1 MAAATVLPLA
11 LSISFAPESSTISMT
26 LFNQP
31 EESKPALPL
40 EFKYRYDPSTPYAP
54 IHEVIDDRNDRV
66 KQHYWDLWNLNDE
79 KTKGFQQL
87 KVSDEFEG
95 ELVQINADDIEAF
108 CRVVGIEGESYKKT
122 YKAGMQVP
130 LDFAIKLSW
139 KAIMKPIFPSEVD
152 GDLLK
157 LVHLSNGFRVLPGAP
172 SLKVGDVISTSSRID
187 SITNSDTGKTVSVRG
202 TVYLVSAADA
212 KGKDAAG
219 ADRIPVIEVS
229 SSFFYRGKF
238 NDFAQTFSRI
248 EHPTFAVPV
257 KTPEALAILQS
268 KEWFQWDDDS
278 KPPQVG
284 ITLQFKLE
292 SNYVWADK
300 TSYATATVTGG
311 AYVVTPELKIAVK
324 VATIDYSSE
333 GEGVLKGDSVLEY
346 LKRHG
351 TALDQPIMLENGGYS
366 LTTAGQCV
374 FTTPAS
380 NLDYSLTSG
389 DTNPIHTNPY
399 FASLASLPGTIT
411 HGMHTSARTRKYVEQ
426 VVADNVG
433 ARVRKYDVG
442 FTAMCLPSRKMEVR
456 LKHVGMTTGGDRLI
470 KVETVDLEGG
480 NVVLSGTAEVAQ
492 APTAY
497 VFTGQGSQEPGMGM
511 ELYNSSPVA
520 RAVWDEADRHLG
532 EVYGFSILEIV
543 RTNPKE
549 KTVHFGGLKG
559 QATRQKYMDMTYT
572 TTDTDGNVK
581 TLPLFGDIDL
591 RTSRYTFSSPTGL
604 LYATQFAQIA
614 LVVTEKAAFEDMR
627 AKGLVQHDC
636 AFAGH
641 SLGEYSAL
649 ASIADILPIS
659 ALVDVVFYRG
669 ITMQR
674 AVERDSLNRS
684 SYGMVAVNPSRIGKS
699 FGDAALR
706 EVVDTIARRGNILIE
721 VVNYNVEGQQY
732 VVAGHLVA
740 LQSLTNVL
748 NFLKIQKI
756 DLVKLTETMSIEQ
769 VKEHLCD
776 IVDECV
782 EKARDLQT
790 KTGFITLERGFAT
803 IPLPGIDVPFH
814 SRYLWAGVM
823 PFRTYLSKK
832 VNPAHFNA
840 DLLVGRYIPNLTAVP
855 YEVSKEYA
863 ERIHTQTSS
872 PRLNK
877 ILKAWDE
884 EKWGAPENRNKLGYA
899 ILIELLS
906 YQFASPVRWIETQDI
921 LFKEFKFERLVE
933 LGPSPTLTGMANRTQ
948 KLKYDAH
955 DSALGI
961 KRVIYCIAKN
971 QKEIYYLH
979 DDVAGGEEAP
989 APAAAA
995 PAAAAPR
1002 AAPVAAAPPPP
1013 APVASA
1019 APAAAVADEPLKAVD
1034 TLRLIIAQKLK
1045 KPVAEVPL
1053 NKTIKDLVGG
1063 KSTLQNEILG
1073 DLQGEFSSAPEK
1085 GEEMPLAELGAA
1097 LQQGYSGKLGKYTTG
1112 LVSRMI
1118 GAKMPGGFGLSAVQ
1132 GHLSKSYGLG
1142 AGRIDGVLLFA
1153 TTQEPAKRL
1162 GNEGEAKGWVDQAA
1176 QGYASFAG
1184 ISLSSGGGAAAAP
1197 AMSFAMP
1204 AGGGGGGAP
1213 AAVPDEPLKAVDT
1226 LRAIIAQ
1233 KLKKQIPDV
1242 PLNKSIKDLV
1252 GGKSTLQ
1259 NEILGDLQ
1267 GEFASAPEKGEEMP
1281 LSDLGAA
1288 LNQGYPGTLG
1298 KYTTGLVSR
1307 MVGAKMPGGFGLAAV
1322 KAHLSKAHGLGPGRT
1337 DGALLVALTK
1347 EPEKRLGS
1355 EADAKAWLDGVAQAY
1370 ASQAGVT
1377 LGAAGGGGGG
1387 AMVGGGG
1394 FMMNPEELDKMQAK
1408 QDTFVAQQVE
1418 VFLRYLGKD
1427 SREGHRLA
1435 DLQKAEVA
1443 ALQDKLDAI
1452 SREHGEAYVQ
1462 GIQPVFNPLKARHFN
1477 SSWNW
1482 VRQDALTM
1490 WMDIIFGRLTTVD
1503 RDITA
1508 RCLVIMNRADPA
1520 LIDYMQYTIDNC
1532 PVERGEKYVL
1542 AKQFGQTLLDN
1553 CREMIGQAPLYKDV
1567 TFPTAPKTSITAK
1580 GDIVV
1585 EEVNRE
1591 GVSRLEK
1598 YVAEMAAGSKVT
1610 VQSVNLDKV
1619 QEQVEKLYKLVKSQP
1634 QISKQHMTSIKS
1646 LYAEVVRGLGKD
1658 AAAPPPV
1665 HKIGGRTR
1673 RPSSQFLRPA
1683 AVPDATFLPEDKI
1696 PLLHLKRKIG
1706 HEWQY
1711 SSKLTSLYLDILK
1724 EIATSGVTFEHKNA
1738 LMTGVGKGSIG
1749 IEIVKGLLAGGA
1761 RVVITTSRYSRSTV
1775 EYYQAIY
1782 QECGSKG
1789 SSLTVV
1795 PFNQGSKQDV
1805 EALVDY
1811 IYSKDKGLGMD
1822 LDYILPFAALPE
1834 NGREIDGID
1843 DRSELAHRI
1852 MLTNLLRLLGAVK
1865 SKKAAL
1871 ALTTRPTEVV
1881 LPLSPNHG
1889 LFGNDGLYSES
1900 KISLETLFNRW
1911 SSESWGEYLCIA
1923 GAVIGWT
1930 RGTGLMNA
1938 TNSVAEGIEAQGCRT
1953 FSAKEMAFNILGL
1966 MHPLVFDVAQ
1976 IEPVWADLN
1985 GGMDRLPDLASLT
1998 TNIRT
2003 QLNQTAAT
2011 RRAIAKDNSIDY
2023 KVAHGPAAEQ
2033 IHQQI
2038 TVAPRANFSLPFPE
2052 LKPVDAASEL
2062 AKLRGLID
2070 LEKVVVMTGY
2080 AEVGPFGSSRTRW
2093 EMEANGTFSIQGTLE
2108 LAYVMGL
2115 IKHFD
2120 GRLKSGQL
2128 YVGWV
2133 DAKTDEP
2140 LDDKDVKAAYEKHI
2154 LAHTGIRLIEPEL
2167 FGGYDPKRKG
2177 FTQEIEI
2184 QHDLE
2189 AIEASEEDAARFKRE
2204 HGEMVDVY
2212 TDDGKSFVK
2221 FKKGAKLHIPKAVV
2235 FDRVVAGQIPTGWS
2249 HKAFGIPDD
2258 IASQVDRTS
2267 LWALV
2272 SVSEALVMAGITDPY
2287 ELYKYVHPSEVGSS
2301 LGSGMGGIT
2310 SISKMFRDRREEKD
2324 VQKDILQETF
2334 INTVA
2339 GWVNLLLLSSSGP
2352 IKIPVGACATA
2363 LQSVE
2368 IACDTILSG
2377 KAKIMISGGYDD
2389 FSEEGSY
2396 EFANM
2401 KATSNS
2407 ETEFAAGREP
2417 NEMSRPTTSTRAGFM
2432 ESMGCGAQVLMS
2444 AKTAIEM
2451 GATIYGIVAYTA
2463 TATDKAGRSIPAP
2476 GRGVMGTAREV
2487 PSKYPS
2493 PILDV
2498 TYRRRQLEFRRRQI
2512 SQWLE
2517 NEAELL
2523 KMEVESR
2530 GAGAELPQDF
2540 VAERFAAIEREAKR
2554 QEQEALNTYGML
2566 AGSDPSI
2573 APLRRALAVWGLT
2586 IDDVG
2591 VASFHGTSTVA
2602 NDKNESN
2609 AYNEQF
2615 KHLGRAKGNAVP
2627 VIAQKW
2633 LTGHPKGGAA
2643 AWMLNGIAQCIL
2655 SGLVPGNRNADN
2667 VGEELRAFEYL
2678 LYPSKSIQTDG
2689 IKAGLLTSFG
2699 FGQVGG
2705 QALIIHPSYLI
2716 GALEPEQFQ
2725 SYKDKND
2732 VRRKASYRRFN
2743 DFMSIGKLVI
2753 IKDGAPFSA
2762 EQENS
2767 TLLNPLVRA
2776 VEDGKGSFT
2785 MPKKFPSALPAPK
2798 ASNAEVAHKLIT
2810 AATDAVHGVG
2820 TDVELISAL
2829 PMTDSFLER
2838 NFTEGELAY
2847 CRAAADPR
2855 ASFAARWSSKE
2866 AVFKSLKT
2874 ESKGAGASL
2883 RDVEVVSTPTGPQIE
2898 LHGEAKAVADK
2909 AGIKSFEL
2917 SMSHSDDTAV
2927 AVVIAKRA

>member
-1 MAAATVLPLA
+1 MAAAPELPLV
-11 LSISFAPESSTISMT
+11 LSISFARESSTISMT

-31 EESKPALPL
+31 EETKPALPL
-40 EFKYRYDPSTPYAP
+40 ELKFKYDPSTPYAP
-54 IHEVIDDRNDRV
+54 IHEIVEDRNQRI
-66 KQHYWDLWNLNDE
+66 KQHYWDLWQLDSGKSQNLE
-79 KTKGFQQL
+79 QL
-87 KVSDEFEG
+87 NIADEFEG
-95 ELVQINADDIEAF
+95 ELVTISEEEIEAF
-108 CRVVGIEGESYKKT
+108 CRVVGNESAAYKKN
-122 YKAGMQVP
+122 YKAGMEVP
-130 LDFAIKLSW
+130 MDFAIKLGW
-139 KAIMKPIFPSEVD
+139 KAIMKPIFPNSID

-172 SLKVGDVISTSSRID
+172 ALKPGDVVTSTSRIE
-187 SITNSDTGKTVSVRG
+187 SVSNSDTGKTVAVRG
-202 TVYLVSAADA
+202 TVYLVSSAAD
-212 KGKDAAG
+212 KGKEAATE
-219 ADRIPVIEVS
+219 RVPVLEVT

-238 NDFAQTFSRI
+238 TDYAQTFSRSAA
-248 EHPTFAVPV
+248 PTYSVPI
-257 KTPEALAILQS
+257 KTPEALAVLQS
-268 KEWFQWDDDS
+268 KEWFQWDDDA
-278 KPPQVG
+278 KPLSVG
-284 ITLQFKLE
+284 TTLQFKVE
-292 SNYVWADK
+292 SNTVYADK
-300 TSYATATVTGG
+300 SSFASVEVSGG
-311 AYVVTPELKIAVK
+311 AYVITPELKLAVK
-324 VATIDYSSE
+324 VATIEYTSE
-333 GEGVLKGDSVLEY
+333 GEGVTKGDPVIEY

-351 TALDQPIMLENGGYS
+351 TALEQPVLFEGGGYS
-366 LTTAGQCV
+366 LTKAGQCT

-411 HGMHTSARTRKYVEQ
+411 HGMHSSARTRKYVEQ

-433 ARVRKYDVG
+433 ARVRKYEVG

-456 LKHVGMTTGGDRLI
+456 LKHAGMTTSGDRLI
-470 KVETVDLEGG
+470 KIETVDVEAG

-497 VFTGQGSQEPGMGM
+497 VFTGQGSQEKGMGM
-511 ELYNSSPVA
+511 ELYESSPVA

-572 TTDTDGNVK
+572 TTDQDGNVK

-604 LYATQFAQIA
+604 LFATQFAQIA

-627 AKGLVQHDC
+627 AKGLVQLNC
-636 AFAGH
+636 VFAGH

-674 AVERDSLNRS
+674 AVERDHLNRS
-684 SYGMVAVNPSRIGKS
+684 SYGMVAVNPSRIGKT

-706 EVVDTIARRGNILIE
+706 EVVETIARRGNILIE

-756 DLVKLTETMSIEQ
+756 DLAKLTETMSIEQ
-769 VKEHLCD
+769 VKEHLCE

-782 EKARDLQT
+782 QKARELQE

-840 DLLVGRYIPNLTAVP
+840 DLLVGRYIPNLTAVH
-855 YEVSKEYA
+855 YEVTKEYA

-872 PRLNK
+872 PRLEK

-884 EKWGAPENRNKLGYA
+884 ENWGAAENRNKLGYA
-899 ILIELLS
+899 ILIELLA

-921 LFKEFKFERLVE
+921 LFKDFKFERLIE
-933 LGPSPTLTGMANRTQ
+933 LGPSPTLTGMATRTQ
-948 KLKYDAH
+948 KLKYDGH
-955 DSALGI
+955 DSSLGI
-961 KRVIYCIAKN
+961 KRSIYCIAKH
-971 QKEIYYLH
+971 QKEIYYQL
-979 DDVAGGEEAP
+979 DDVSGGEEAP

-995 PAAAAPR
+995 PAAPAPKAAP
-1002 AAPVAAAPPPP
+1002 APVAAAPPPP
-1013 APVASA
+1013 PPSA
-1019 APAAAVADEPLKAVD
+1019 GPAAAVADEPLKAVD
-1034 TLRLIIAQKLK
+1034 TLRIIIAQKLK

-1053 NKTIKDLVGG
+1053 TKTIKDLVGG

-1073 DLQGEFSSAPEK
+1073 DLQGEFASAPEK

-1132 GHLSKSYGLG
+1132 GHLGKTYGLG

-1153 TTQEPAKRL
+1153 LIQEPAKRL
-1162 GNEGEAKGWVDQAA
+1162 GNEAEAKGWVDSVA

-1184 ISLSSGGGAAAAP
+1184 ISLSAAGGGAPAAP
-1197 AMSFAMP
+1197 AMSFAAP
-1204 AGGGGGGAP
+1204 AAGGGGAP
-1213 AAVPDEPLKAVDT
+1213 AAVADEPLKATDT

-1233 KLKKQIPDV
+1233 KLKKQISDV
-1242 PLNKSIKDLV
+1242 PLGKSIKDLV

-1267 GEFASAPEKGEEMP
+1267 GEFSSAPEKGEELP
-1281 LSDLGAA
+1281 LSELGAA
-1288 LNQGYPGTLG
+1288 LNQGYSGSLG
-1298 KYTTGLVSR
+1298 KYTSGLVAR
-1307 MVGAKMPGGFGLAAV
+1307 MIGAKMPGGFGLSAV
-1322 KAHLSKAHGLGPGRT
+1322 KGHLASAHGLGPGRT
-1337 DGALLVALTK
+1337 DGVLLVALTK

-1355 EADAKAWLDGVAQAY
+1355 EAEAKSWLDGVASSY
-1370 ASQAGVT
+1370 ASQAGIS
-1377 LGAAGGGGGG
+1377 LGGGGGSGGGG
-1387 AMVGGGG
+1387 AVGGG
-1394 FMMNPEELDKMQAK
+1394 FVMNTEELDKMQAK
-1408 QDTFVAQQVE
+1408 QNDFVAQQVE

-1427 SREGHRLA
+1427 SRAGHQLA
-1435 DLQKAEVA
+1435 DMQKAEVA
-1443 ALQDKLDAI
+1443 ALQEKLDNI
-1452 SREHGEAYVQ
+1452 SKEHGDAYVQ
-1462 GIQPVFNPLKARHFN
+1462 GIQPVFTPLKARHFN

-1490 WMDIIFGRLTTVD
+1490 WMDILFGRLTTVD

-1520 LIDYMQYTIDNC
+1520 LLDYMQYTIDNT
-1532 PVERGEKYVL
+1532 PTEKGEKYAL

-1553 CREMIGQAPLYKDV
+1553 CREMVGQPPLYKDV
-1567 TFPTAPKTSITAK
+1567 TFPTAPKTTVTAK

-1619 QEQVEKLYKLVKSQP
+1619 QDQVEKLYKLVKSQP
-1634 QISKQHMTSIKS
+1634 QISKTHMQSIKS

-1658 AAAPPPV
+1658 VAVAPPK
-1665 HKIGGRTR
+1665 HKTAGRAR

-1683 AVPDATFLPEDKI
+1683 AVPDATFLPEDKV

-1706 HEWQY
+1706 NEWQY

-1724 EIATSGVTFEHKNA
+1724 EIATAGVTFEHKNA

-1805 EALVDY
+1805 DALVDY

-1834 NGREIDGID
+1834 NGREIDGLD

-1852 MLTNLLRLLGAVK
+1852 MLTNVLRLLGSVK
-1865 SKKAAL
+1865 AKKAAL
-1871 ALTTRPTEVV
+1871 KLTTRPTEVV

-1985 GGMDRLPDLASLT
+1985 GGMDKLPDLANLT
-1998 TNIRT
+1998 TDIRT
-2003 QLNQTAAT
+2003 KLNLTAST
-2011 RRAIAKDNSIDY
+2011 RRAIAKDNSADF
-2023 KVAHGPAAEQ
+2023 KATHGPGAEQ
-2033 IHQQI
+2033 IHHQVK
-2038 TVAPRANFSLPFPE
+2038 VAPRANFSLPFPE
-2052 LKPVDAASEL
+2052 LKPIDAKSEIS
-2062 AKLRGLID
+2062 KLRGLID
-2070 LEKVVVMTGY
+2070 LEKVVVVTGY

-2093 EMEANGTFSIQGTLE
+2093 EIEANGTFSIQGTLE
-2108 LAYVMGL
+2108 LAYIMGL
-2115 IKHFD
+2115 IKHFE
-2120 GRLKSGQL
+2120 GRLKDGSL

-2133 DAKTDEP
+2133 DAKTNEP

-2154 LAHTGIRLIEPEL
+2154 LAHTGIRMIEPEL
-2167 FGGYDPKRKG
+2167 FNGYDPKKKG
-2177 FTQEIEI
+2177 FVQEIEI

-2189 AIEASEEDAARFKRE
+2189 AIEASEEDAERFKRE
-2204 HGEMVDVY
+2204 HGDKVDVY
-2212 TDDGKSFVK
+2212 SEDSKFFVK
-2221 FKKGAKLHIPKAVV
+2221 FKKGAKIQVPKAIV

-2258 IASQVDRTS
+2258 IAAQVDRTS

-2272 SVSEALVMAGITDPY
+2272 SVAEALMMAGITDPY
-2287 ELYKYVHPSEVGSS
+2287 ELYKHVHPSEVGSS
-2301 LGSGMGGIT
+2301 LGSGMGGIV

-2377 KAKIMISGGYDD
+2377 KAKVMIAGGYDD
-2389 FSEEGSY
+2389 FSEEGSF

-2432 ESMGCGAQVLMS
+2432 ESQGCGAQVLMS
-2444 AKTAIEM
+2444 AKAAIEM

-2487 PSKYPS
+2487 ASKFPSA
-2493 PILDV
+2493 ILNV
-2498 TYRRRQLEFRRRQI
+2498 GYRRRQLEFRRKQI
-2512 SQWLE
+2512 SDWLE
-2517 NEAELL
+2517 NETEIL
-2523 KMEVESR
+2523 KNEVESR
-2530 GAGAELPQDF
+2530 GEADSSEY
-2540 VAERFAAIEREAKR
+2540 VAERLAAIESEAKR
-2554 QEQEALNTYGML
+2554 QESEALATYGML
-2566 AGSDPSI
+2566 VGSDANIS
-2573 APLRRALAVWGLT
+2573 PLRRALAVWGLT

-2615 KHLGRAKGNAVP
+2615 RHLGRAKGNACP

-2643 AWMLNGIAQCIL
+2643 AWMLNGMAQTIL
-2655 SGLVPGNRNADN
+2655 SGLIPGNRNADN
-2667 VGEELRAFEYL
+2667 ISQELRAFEYL
-2678 LYPSKSIQTDG
+2678 VYPSKSIQTDG

-2705 QALIIHPSYLI
+2705 QALIVHPSYLI
-2716 GALEPEQFQ
+2716 GSLEPAQFE
-2725 SYKDKND
+2725 SYKKLNAE
-2732 VRRKASYRRFN
+2732 RKKLSYRKFN
-2743 DFMSIGKLVI
+2743 DFFTNGKLVV
-2753 IKDGAPFSA
+2753 IKEGAQYEP
-2762 EQENS
+2762 ENEIPV
-2767 TLLNPLVRA
+2767 LLNPLART
-2776 VEDGKGSFT
+2776 ESDGKGSFA
-2785 MPKKFPSALPAPK
+2785 MPKKLQQ
-2798 ASNAEVAHKLIT
+2798 IT
-2810 AATDAVHGVG
+2810 ANKTLTEAAANLAKQAASASSGTRGVG
-2820 TDVELISAL
+2820 TDIELISAI
-2829 PMTDSFLER
+2829 PIDNENFLER
-2838 NFTEGELAY
+2838 NFTAEEQKY
-2847 CRAAADPR
+2847 CFSAPNPQ
-2855 ASFAARWSSKE
+2855 ASFAGKWVGKE
-2866 AVFKSLKT
+2866 GTFKAMGVKSR
-2874 ESKGAGASL
+2874 GAGASL
-2883 RDVEVVSTPTGPQIE
+2883 KDIEIVSTETGPTVV
-2898 LHGEAKAVADK
+2898 LHGDAKK
-2909 AGIKSFEL
+2909 AAEEKGITTFHL
-2917 SMSHSDDTAV
+2917 SISHTDDTAMAFV
-2927 AVVIAKRA
+2927 TAA

>member
-1 MAAATVLPLA
+1 MVAAPELPLA

-31 EESKPALPL
+31 EASKPALPL
-40 EFKYRYDPSTPYAP
+40 EFKYKYDPSTPYAP
-54 IHEVIDDRNDRV
+54 IQEIVEDRNQRI
-66 KQHYWDLWNLNDE
+66 KQHYWDLWQLDASS
-79 KTKGFQQL
+79 TQGLSQL
-87 KVSDEFEG
+87 KISDEFEG
-95 ELVQINADDIEAF
+95 EEVTISEDEIEAF
-108 CRVVGIEGESYKKT
+108 CRVVGHEGEAYKKSYKT
-122 YKAGMQVP
+122 GMQFP
-130 LDFAIKLSW
+130 MDFAIKLGW
-139 KAIMKPIFPSEVD
+139 KSIMKPIFPNSID

-172 SLKVGDVISTSSRID
+172 VLQPGDTVTSTSRIE
-187 SITNSDTGKTVSVRG
+187 SVTNSDTGKTVSVKG
-202 TVYLVSAADA
+202 TVFLLSSSA
-212 KGKDAAG
+212 KGKEATSE
-219 ADRIPVIEVS
+219 RIPVLEVS

-238 NDFAQTFSRI
+238 TDYAQTFSRVDS
-248 EHPTFAVPV
+248 PTYSVDI
-257 KTPEALAILQS
+257 KSPEALAVLQS
-268 KEWFQWDDDS
+268 KEWFQWDDESRPLTVGTDLRFKIDS
-278 KPPQVG
+278 
-284 ITLQFKLE
+284 
-292 SNYVWADK
+292 SYVYADK
-300 TSYATATVTGG
+300 SSYSSVKVSG
-311 AYVVTPELKIAVK
+311 AAYIITPEQKLSVK
-324 VATIDYSSE
+324 VATIEYTSE
-333 GEGVLKGDSVLEY
+333 GEGVTKGDPVLEY

-351 TALDQPIMLENGGYS
+351 TALEQPVMLEGGGYT
-366 LTTAGQCV
+366 LTKEGQCT
-374 FTTPAS
+374 FWTPAS

-411 HGMHTSARTRKYVEQ
+411 HGMHSSARTRKFVEQ
-426 VVADNVG
+426 IVADNVG

-442 FTAMCLPSRKMEVR
+442 FTAMCLPNKKMEVK
-456 LKHVGMTTGGDRLI
+456 LKHIGMTTGGDRLI
-470 KVETVDLEGG
+470 KIDTVDLESGA
-480 NVVLSGTAEVAQ
+480 VVLSGTAEVSQ

-511 ELYNSSPVA
+511 ELYNNSPVA
-520 RAVWDEADRHLG
+520 RAVWDTADAHLG

-559 QATRQKYMDMTYT
+559 QATRQKYMEMTYT
-572 TTDTDGNVK
+572 TTDKDGNVK

-627 AKGLVQHDC
+627 SKGLVQPSC

-674 AVERDSLNRS
+674 AVERDSQNRS

-706 EVVDTIARRGNILIE
+706 EVVETIARRGNILIE

-732 VVAGHLVA
+732 VVAGHLVG

-748 NFLKIQKI
+748 NFLKVQKI
-756 DLVKLTETMSIEQ
+756 DLAKLTETMSIEQ
-769 VKEHLCD
+769 VKEHLCE

-782 EKARDLQT
+782 QKAKDLQE

-832 VNPAHFNA
+832 VNLSHFNA

-855 YEVSKEYA
+855 YAVTKEYA

-872 PRLNK
+872 PRLEK
-877 ILKAWDE
+877 ILKSWDE
-884 EKWGAPENRNKLGYA
+884 ENWGAYENRNKLGYA

-906 YQFASPVRWIETQDI
+906 YQFASPVRWIETQDV
-921 LFKEFKFERLVE
+921 LFKEFKFERLIE
-933 LGPSPTLTGMANRTQ
+933 LGPSPTLTGMATRTQ
-948 KLKYDAH
+948 KLKYDSH
-955 DSALGI
+955 DGALGI
-961 KRVIYCIAKN
+961 KRSIYCIAK
-971 QKEIYYLH
+971 QLKEIYYQL
-979 DDVAGGEEAP
+979 DDESGGDAS
-989 APAAAA
+989 AAAA
-995 PAAAAPR
+995 PAAAAAPTPAPR
-1002 AAPVAAAPPPP
+1002 AAPAPVAAAPPPP
-1013 APVASA
+1013 AAAGPAASVADEPLKAVDTLRIIIAQKLKKPVSEVPLTKTIKELVGGKSTLQNEILGDLQGEFASAPEKGEEMPLAELGAALQAGYSGKLGKYTTGLVSRMIGSKMPGGFGLSAVQAHLAKSFGLGPGRIDGVLLFALTQEPAKRLGNEGEAKAWLDSTAQAYASNAGVALGSGGAAAAAPQMSFA
-1019 APAAAVADEPLKAVD
+1019 APAAGGGGAPAAVADEPLKAVD
-1034 TLRLIIAQKLK
+1034 TLRAIIAQKLK
-1045 KPVAEVPL
+1045 KQIPDVPL
-1053 NKTIKDLVGG
+1053 TKSIKDLVGG

-1085 GEEMPLAELGAA
+1085 GEELPLAELGAA
-1097 LQQGYSGKLGKYTTG
+1097 LQSGYSGTLGKYTSG
-1112 LVSRMI
+1112 LVARMM
-1118 GAKMPGGFGLSAVQ
+1118 GAKMPGGFGLS
-1132 GHLSKSYGLG
+1132 G
-1142 AGRIDGVLLFA
+1142 A
-1153 TTQEPAKRL
+1153 
-1162 GNEGEAKGWVDQAA
+1162 
-1176 QGYASFAG
+1176 
-1184 ISLSSGGGAAAAP
+1184 
-1197 AMSFAMP
+1197 
-1204 AGGGGGGAP
+1204 
-1213 AAVPDEPLKAVDT
+1213 
-1226 LRAIIAQ
+1226 
-1233 KLKKQIPDV
+1233 
-1242 PLNKSIKDLV
+1242 
-1252 GGKSTLQ
+1252 
-1259 NEILGDLQ
+1259 
-1267 GEFASAPEKGEEMP
+1267 
-1281 LSDLGAA
+1281 
-1288 LNQGYPGTLG
+1288 
-1298 KYTTGLVSR
+1298 
-1307 MVGAKMPGGFGLAAV
+1307 
-1322 KAHLSKAHGLGPGRT
+1322 KAHLAKTHGLGPGRT
-1337 DGALLVALTK
+1337 DGVLLVALTK
-1347 EPEKRLGS
+1347 EPEKRLAS
-1355 EADAKAWLDGVAQAY
+1355 EGEAKAWIDGVASTY
-1370 ASQAGVT
+1370 ASQAGIS
-1377 LGAAGGGGGG
+1377 LGGGGGGGGG
-1387 AMVGGGG
+1387 AVGGAG
-1394 FMMNPEELDKMQAK
+1394 MMIDTEALDKMQGK
-1408 QDTFVAQQVE
+1408 QDDFVSQQVE
-1418 VFLRYLGKD
+1418 VFLRYLGRD
-1427 SREGHRLA
+1427 SRTGHRLA

-1443 ALQDKLDAI
+1443 SLQKRLDAI
-1452 SREHGEAYVQ
+1452 AREHGDDYIS
-1462 GIQPVFNPLKARHFN
+1462 GIQPVFTPLKARHFN

-1482 VRQDALTM
+1482 VRQDALMM
-1490 WMDIIFGRLTTVD
+1490 WMDILFGRLTTVD

-1520 LIDYMQYTIDNC
+1520 LIDYMQYTIDNT
-1532 PVERGEKYVL
+1532 PVHLGEKYVL

-1567 TFPTAPKTSITAK
+1567 TFPTAPKTTVTAK
-1580 GDIVV
+1580 GEIIS
-1585 EEVNRE
+1585 EEVQRP

-1598 YVAEMAAGSKVT
+1598 YVAEMAAGSKISVA
-1610 VQSVNLDKV
+1610 SVNLDKV
-1619 QEQVEKLYKLVKSQP
+1619 QDQIEKLYKLVKLQP
-1634 QISKQHMTSIKS
+1634 QISKTHMQSIKS

-1658 AAAPPPV
+1658 VAPKPQKTAA
-1665 HKIGGRTR
+1665 RTR
-1673 RPSSQFLRPA
+1673 RPSSQFLRPS
-1683 AVPDATFLPEDKI
+1683 AVPEPTSLAEDKI

-1706 HEWQY
+1706 NEWSY

-1834 NGREIDGID
+1834 NGREIDGLD

-1871 ALTTRPTEVV
+1871 QLTTRPTEVV

-1930 RGTGLMNA
+1930 RGTGLMSA

-1985 GGMDRLPDLASLT
+1985 GGMDKLPDLANLT
-1998 TNIRT
+1998 TDIRT
-2003 QLNQTAAT
+2003 KLNQTAAT
-2011 RRAIAKDNSIDY
+2011 RRAIAKDNAADY
-2023 KVAHGPAAEQ
+2023 KVAHGPTAEQ
-2033 IHQQI
+2033 IHTQVK
-2038 TVAPRANFSLPFPE
+2038 VAPRANFSLPFPE
-2052 LKPVDAASEL
+2052 LKPIDAKSEL
-2062 AKLRGLID
+2062 AQLRGLID

-2108 LAYVMGL
+2108 LAYITGL

-2120 GRLKSGQL
+2120 GRLKDGSL

-2133 DAKTDEP
+2133 DAKTNEP

-2154 LAHTGIRLIEPEL
+2154 LAHTGIRMIEPEL

-2177 FTQEIEI
+2177 FVQEIEL

-2189 AIEASEEDAARFKRE
+2189 PIEASEEDANRFKRE
-2204 HGEMVDVY
+2204 HEEKVDVY
-2212 TDDGKSFVK
+2212 SDDGSKYFVK
-2221 FKKGAKLHIPKAVV
+2221 FKKGAKIQVPKAVA
-2235 FDRVVAGQIPTGWS
+2235 FDRLVAGQIPTGWS

-2258 IASQVDRTS
+2258 IAAQVDRTS

-2272 SVSEALVMAGITDPY
+2272 SVAEALMMAGVTDPY

-2301 LGSGMGGIT
+2301 LGSGMGGIV

-2377 KAKIMISGGYDD
+2377 KAKVMIAGGYDD

-2432 ESMGCGAQVLMS
+2432 EAQGCGAQVLMS

-2487 PSKYPS
+2487 AAKYPS
-2493 PILDV
+2493 PILNV
-2498 TYRRRQLEFRRRQI
+2498 AYRRRQLEFRRRQI
-2512 SQWLE
+2512 SQWLS
-2517 NEAELL
+2517 NETELL
-2523 KMEVESR
+2523 KFEVESH
-2530 GAGAELPQDF
+2530 GHAEKLPSDF
-2540 VAERFAAIEREAKR
+2540 VSERLASIEREAKR
-2554 QEQEALNTYGML
+2554 QEAEALATYGML
-2566 AGSDPSI
+2566 SGSDPSI

-2615 KHLGRAKGNAVP
+2615 RHLGRAKGNACP

-2643 AWMLNGIAQCIL
+2643 AWMLNGIAQTIQ
-2655 SGLVPGNRNADN
+2655 SGLIPGNRNADN
-2667 VGEELRAFEYL
+2667 ISQELRAFEYL

-2705 QALIIHPSYLI
+2705 QALIIHPEYLL
-2716 GALEPEQFQ
+2716 GSLEPSTFE
-2725 SYKDKND
+2725 SYRELNA
-2732 VRRKASYRRFN
+2732 VRRKGAYRRFN
-2743 DFMSIGKLVI
+2743 DFFASGKLVV
-2753 IKDGAPFSA
+2753 IKEGAPFDP
-2762 EQENS
+2762 ELE
-2767 TLLNPLVRA
+2767 TPVLLNPLARTTDNA
-2776 VEDGKGSFT
+2776 KTGSFAFA
-2785 MPKKFPSALPAPK
+2785 KKLPTSAYPTDK
-2798 ASNAEVAHKLIT
+2798 ASNAAIASKLVA
-2810 AATDAVHGVG
+2810 AATAGVSSVG
-2820 TDVELISAL
+2820 TDVELISAI
-2829 PMTDSFLER
+2829 PADNETFLER
-2838 NFTEGELAY
+2838 NFTANELAY
-2847 CRAAADPR
+2847 CRSSPDFK
-2855 ASFAARWSSKE
+2855 ASLAARWAAKE
-2866 AVFKSLKT
+2866 ATFKSMKT
-2874 ESKGAGASL
+2874 TSKGAGASL
-2883 RDVEVVSTPTGPQIE
+2883 IDIEVVSTETGPTIAV
-2898 LHGEAKAVADK
+2898 HGAAKAAADA
-2909 AGIKSFEL
+2909 AGITSFEVSL
-2917 SMSHSDDTAV
+2917 SHSEDVAV
-2927 AVVIAKRA
+2927 AVVISKA

>member
-1 MAAATVLPLA
+1 MVAAPELPLA

-26 LFNQP
+26 LYNQP
-31 EESKPALPL
+31 EASKPAIPL
-40 EFKYRYDPSTPYAP
+40 ELKYKYDPSTPYAP
-54 IHEVIDDRNDRV
+54 IQEITEDRNQRI
-66 KQHYWDLWNLNDE
+66 KQHYWDLWQLDASA
-79 KTKGFQQL
+79 TQGMSQL
-87 KVSDEFEG
+87 KISDEFQG
-95 ELVQINADDIEAF
+95 EDVTISEDEIEAF
-108 CRVVGIEGESYKKT
+108 CRVVGNEGEAYKKG
-122 YKAGMQVP
+122 YKSGMQLP
-130 LDFAIKLSW
+130 MDFAIKLGW
-139 KAIMKPIFPSEVD
+139 KSIMKPIFPSTID

-172 SLKVGDVISTSSRID
+172 SLKPGDTVTSTSRIE
-187 SITNSDTGKTVSVRG
+187 SVTNSDTGKTVAVKG
-202 TVYLVSAADA
+202 TVFLLSSSE
-212 KGKDAAG
+212 KGKESTSE
-219 ADRIPVIEVS
+219 RIPVLEVS

-238 NDFAQTFSRI
+238 SDYAQTFSRV
-248 EHPTFAVPV
+248 ESPTYSIPL
-257 KTPEALAILQS
+257 KTPESLAVLQS

-278 KPPQVG
+278 KPLEVG
-284 ITLQFKLE
+284 TTLQFKIE
-292 SNYVWADK
+292 SSYVFADK
-300 TSYATATVTGG
+300 SSYSNVTVAG
-311 AYVVTPELKIAVK
+311 AAYIITPEQKLAVK
-324 VATIDYSSE
+324 VATVEYSSE
-333 GEGVLKGDSVLEY
+333 GEGVTKGDPVLEY

-351 TALDQPIMLENGGYS
+351 TALEQPIMFEGGGYG
-366 LTTAGQCV
+366 LTKESQCT
-374 FTTPAS
+374 FWTPAS

-411 HGMHTSARTRKYVEQ
+411 HGMHSSARTRKFVEQ
-426 VVADNVG
+426 VVADNIG

-442 FTAMCLPSRKMEVR
+442 FTAMCLPNKKMEVR

-470 KVETVDLEGG
+470 KVETVDVEAG
-480 NVVLSGTAEVAQ
+480 NVVLSGTAEVMQ

-511 ELYNSSPVA
+511 ELYNNSPIA
-520 RAVWDEADRHLG
+520 RAVWDQADAHLG

-559 QATRQKYMDMTYT
+559 QATRQKYMEMTYT
-572 TTDTDGNVK
+572 TTDKDGNVK

-627 AKGLVQHDC
+627 AKGLVQPSC

-674 AVERDSLNRS
+674 AVERDAQNRS
-684 SYGMVAVNPSRIGKS
+684 SYGMIAVNPSRIGKS

-748 NFLKIQKI
+748 NFLKVQKI
-756 DLVKLTETMSIEQ
+756 DLAKLTETMSIEQ
-769 VKEHLCD
+769 VKEHLCE

-782 EKARDLQT
+782 QKAQELQE

-832 VNPAHFNA
+832 VNLAHFNA

-855 YEVSKEYA
+855 YEVTKEYA

-872 PRLNK
+872 PRLDK
-877 ILKAWDE
+877 ILKNWE
-884 EKWGAPENRNKLGYA
+884 EEHWGAKENRNKLGYA
-899 ILIELLS
+899 ILIELLA

-921 LFKEFKFERLVE
+921 LFKDFKFERLIE
-933 LGPSPTLTGMANRTQ
+933 LGPSPTLTGMATRTQ
-948 KLKYDAH
+948 KLKYEGH
-955 DSALGI
+955 DGALGI
-961 KRVIYCIAKN
+961 KRSIYCIAKH
-971 QKEIYYLH
+971 QKEIYYQL
-979 DDVAGGEEAP
+979 DDESGGEAP
-989 APAAAA
+989 APAAGA
-995 PAAAAPR
+995 PAASAPR
-1002 AAPVAAAPPPP
+1002 AAPAPVAAALPPPP
-1013 APVASA
+1013 VSA
-1019 APAAAVADEPLKAVD
+1019 GPAAAVADEPLKAVD
-1034 TLRLIIAQKLK
+1034 TLRIIIAQKLK
-1045 KPVAEVPL
+1045 KPVSEIPL
-1053 NKTIKDLVGG
+1053 TKSIKDLVGG

-1073 DLQGEFSSAPEK
+1073 DLQGEFATAPEK

-1097 LQQGYSGKLGKYTTG
+1097 LSQGYSGKLGKYTTG
-1112 LVSRMI
+1112 LVSRMV
-1118 GAKMPGGFGLSAVQ
+1118 GSKMPGGFGLSAVQ
-1132 GHLSKSYGLG
+1132 GHLAKSFGLG
-1142 AGRIDGVLLFA
+1142 PGRVDGVLLFA
-1153 TTQEPAKRL
+1153 LTQEPAKRL
-1162 GNEGEAKGWVDQAA
+1162 GNEGEAKAWIDGVAA
-1176 QGYASFAG
+1176 AYASQAG
-1184 ISLSSGGGAAAAP
+1184 IALGSGGGAAAAP
-1197 AMSFAMP
+1197 AMAFAAP
-1204 AGGGGGGAP
+1204 GGGGGGGAP
-1213 AAVPDEPLKAVDT
+1213 ASVPDEPLKATDT

-1242 PLNKSIKDLV
+1242 PLTKSIKDLV

-1267 GEFASAPEKGEEMP
+1267 GEFASAPEKGEELP
-1281 LSDLGAA
+1281 LSELGAA

-1298 KYTTGLVSR
+1298 KYTSGLVAR
-1307 MVGAKMPGGFGLAAV
+1307 MMGSKMPGGFGLSAA
-1322 KAHLSKAHGLGPGRT
+1322 KAHLAKTHGLGPGRT
-1337 DGALLVALTK
+1337 DGVLLVALTK

-1355 EADAKAWLDGVAQAY
+1355 EAEAKAWIDSVASAY
-1370 ASQAGVT
+1370 ASQAGIS
-1377 LGAAGGGGGG
+1377 LGGGGGGGGG
-1387 AMVGGGG
+1387 AVGGMG
-1394 FMMNPEELDKMQAK
+1394 MMIDTEQLDKMQAK
-1408 QDTFVAQQVE
+1408 QDDFVSQQVE
-1418 VFLRYLGKD
+1418 VFLRYLGRD
-1427 SREGHRLA
+1427 SRTGHRLA
-1435 DLQKAEVA
+1435 DMQKAEVA
-1443 ALQDKLDAI
+1443 ALQEKLDAI
-1452 SREHGEAYVQ
+1452 AREHGDAYVQ

-1482 VRQDALTM
+1482 VRQDALVM
-1490 WMDIIFGRLTTVD
+1490 WMDILFGRLTAVD

-1520 LIDYMQYTIDNC
+1520 LLEYMQYTIDNA
-1532 PVERGEKYVL
+1532 PVEKGEKYVL

-1567 TFPTAPKTSITAK
+1567 TFPTAPKTTVTAK
-1580 GDIVV
+1580 GDIIT
-1585 EEVNRE
+1585 EEINRP

-1619 QEQVEKLYKLVKSQP
+1619 QDQVEKLYKLVKLQP
-1634 QISKQHMTSIKS
+1634 QISKTHMQSIKS

-1658 AAAPPPV
+1658 VAPKV
-1665 HKIGGRTR
+1665 HKTAGRTR
-1673 RPSSQFLRPA
+1673 RPSSQFLRPS
-1683 AVPDATFLPEDKI
+1683 AVPEATYLPEDKT

-1706 HEWQY
+1706 NEWQY

-1724 EIATSGVTFEHKNA
+1724 EIATAGVTFEHKNA

-1811 IYSKDKGLGMD
+1811 IYNKEKGLGMD

-1834 NGREIDGID
+1834 NGREIDGLD

-1871 ALTTRPTEVV
+1871 QLTTRPTEVV

-1930 RGTGLMNA
+1930 RGTGLMSA

-1985 GGMDRLPDLASLT
+1985 GGMDKLPDLANLT
-1998 TNIRT
+1998 TDIRT
-2003 QLNQTAAT
+2003 KLNLTAST
-2011 RRAIAKDNSIDY
+2011 RRAIAKDNSADY
-2023 KVAHGPAAEQ
+2023 KATHGPAAEQ
-2033 IHQQI
+2033 IHHQVK
-2038 TVAPRANFSLPFPE
+2038 VAPRANFSLPFPE
-2052 LKPVDAASEL
+2052 LKPIDANSEL
-2062 AKLRGLID
+2062 AQLRGLID

-2108 LAYVMGL
+2108 LAYITGL

-2120 GRLKSGQL
+2120 GRLKDGSL

-2133 DAKTDEP
+2133 DAKTNEP

-2167 FGGYDPKRKG
+2167 FGGYDPKKKG
-2177 FTQEIEI
+2177 FVQEIEL

-2189 AIEASEEDAARFKRE
+2189 PIEASQEDAERFKRE
-2204 HGEMVDVY
+2204 HGNMVDVY
-2212 TDDGKSFVK
+2212 SDDGSKYFVK
-2221 FKKGAKLHIPKAVV
+2221 FKKGAKIHVPKAVA
-2235 FDRVVAGQIPTGWS
+2235 FDRLVAGQIPTGWS

-2258 IASQVDRTS
+2258 IAAQVDRTS

-2272 SVSEALVMAGITDPY
+2272 SVAEALMMAGITDPY

-2301 LGSGMGGIT
+2301 LGSGMGGIV

-2377 KAKIMISGGYDD
+2377 KAKVMIAGGYDD

-2432 ESMGCGAQVLMS
+2432 ESQGCGAQVLMS

-2476 GRGVMGTAREV
+2476 GRGVMGTAREI

-2493 PILDV
+2493 PILGV
-2498 TYRRRQLEFRRRQI
+2498 AYRRRQLEFRRRQI
-2512 SQWLE
+2512 SQWLQ
-2517 NEAELL
+2517 NETELL

-2530 GAGAELPQDF
+2530 GQATKLPSDF
-2540 VAERFAAIEREAKR
+2540 VSERLAAIEREAKR
-2554 QEQEALNTYGML
+2554 QESEALATYGML

-2615 KHLGRAKGNAVP
+2615 RHLGRAKGNACP

-2643 AWMLNGIAQCIL
+2643 AWMLNGMAQAIL
-2655 SGLVPGNRNADN
+2655 SGLIPGNRNADN
-2667 VGEELRAFEYL
+2667 ISPELRNFEYL

-2689 IKAGLLTSFG
+2689 LKAGLLTSFG

-2705 QALIIHPSYLI
+2705 QALIVHPTYLL
-2716 GALEPEQFQ
+2716 GALEPSAFE
-2725 SYKDKND
+2725 SYKKLND
-2732 VRRKASYRRFN
+2732 VRKKWSYRRFN
-2743 DFMSIGKLVI
+2743 DFFASGKLVV
-2753 IKDGAPFSA
+2753 IKEGAPYTP
-2762 EQENS
+2762 ELEIPV
-2767 TLLNPLVRA
+2767 LLNPLART
-2776 VEDGKGSFT
+2776 EDDGKGSFA
-2785 MPKKFPSALPAPK
+2785 MPKKLTQTAFPADK
-2798 ASNAEVAHKLIT
+2798 ASNAAIASKLIA
-2810 AATDAVHGVG
+2810 AATAGTHGVG
-2820 TDVELISAL
+2820 TDVELISAVPSDNL
-2829 PMTDSFLER
+2829 TFVER
-2838 NFTEGELAY
+2838 NFTRAEQDY
-2847 CRAAADPR
+2847 CLSAPDPK
-2855 ASFAARWSSKE
+2855 ASFAARWAGKE
-2866 AVFKSLKT
+2866 SVFKSMKT
-2874 ESKGAGASL
+2874 TSKGAGASML
-2883 RDVEVVSTPTGPQIE
+2883 DIEIINNENGVPTVT
-2898 LHGEAKAVADK
+2898 LHGEAKKAADA
-2909 AGIKSFEL
+2909 AGIKGFEL
-2917 SMSHSDDTAV
+2917 SLSHSADTA
-2927 AVVIAKRA
+2927 IAIAYAKA

>member
-1 MAAATVLPLA
+1 MAADLPLA

-31 EESKPALPL
+31 EASKPALPL
-40 EFKYRYDPSTPYAP
+40 EFKYQYNPSTPYAP
-54 IHEVIDDRNDRV
+54 IHEVTDDRNARI
-66 KQHYWDLWNLNDE
+66 KQHYWDLWNLSDD
-79 KTKGFQQL
+79 KTQAFNQL
-87 KVSDEFEG
+87 KVSDSFEG
-95 ELVQINADDIEAF
+95 ELVEINADDIESF
-108 CRVVGIEGESYKKT
+108 CRVVGIDGEAYKQT
-122 YKAGMQVP
+122 YKAGMEVP

-139 KAIMKPIFPSEVD
+139 KSIMKPIFPSEVD

-172 SLKVGDVISTSSRID
+172 TLKVGDVVTTSSRID

-202 TVYLVSAADA
+202 TVYLCSTADA
-212 KGKDAAG
+212 KGKDNAT
-219 ADRIPVIEVS
+219 ADRVPIIEVS

-248 EHPTFAVPV
+248 EHPTYAVPL
-257 KTPEALAILQS
+257 KTPESIAVLIS

-278 KPPQVG
+278 KPPKAG
-284 ITLQFKLE
+284 TTLEFRVE

-300 TSYATATVTGG
+300 TSYATATCTGG
-311 AYVVTPELKIAVK
+311 AYIITPELKLAVK
-324 VATIDYSSE
+324 VATIDFSSE
-333 GEGVLKGDSVLEY
+333 GEGVIKGNPVLEY

-351 TALDQPIMLENGGYS
+351 TPLEQPIMLENGGYS
-366 LTTAGQCV
+366 LTAPGQCV

-411 HGMHTSARTRKYVEQ
+411 HGMHSSARTRKYVEQ

-433 ARVRKYDVG
+433 ARVRKYEVG

-456 LKHVGMTTGGDRLI
+456 LKHIGMTTGGERLI
-470 KVETVDLEGG
+470 KVETVDVEAG

-756 DLVKLTETMSIEQ
+756 DLVKLTETMSLEQ

-782 EKARDLQT
+782 EKARELQA

-863 ERIHTQTSS
+863 ERIHAQTSS

-884 EKWGAPENRNKLGYA
+884 ESWGAPENRNKLGYA

-933 LGPSPTLTGMANRTQ
+933 LGPSPTLTGMATRTQ

-955 DSALGI
+955 DSALGV

-979 DDVAGGEEAP
+979 DDVAGGDDAP

-995 PAAAAPR
+995 PAAPAPR

-1013 APVASA
+1013 APVAA
-1019 APAAAVADEPLKAVD
+1019 AAGPAASVADEPLKAAVD
-1034 TLRLIIAQKLK
+1034 TLRAIIAQKLK
-1045 KPVAEVPL
+1045 KQIPDVPL
-1053 NKTIKDLVGG
+1053 GKSIKDLVGG

-1085 GEEMPLAELGAA
+1085 GEEL
-1097 LQQGYSGKLGKYTTG
+1097 
-1112 LVSRMI
+1112 
-1118 GAKMPGGFGLSAVQ
+1118 
-1132 GHLSKSYGLG
+1132 
-1142 AGRIDGVLLFA
+1142 
-1153 TTQEPAKRL
+1153 
-1162 GNEGEAKGWVDQAA
+1162 
-1176 QGYASFAG
+1176 
-1184 ISLSSGGGAAAAP
+1184 
-1197 AMSFAMP
+1197 
-1204 AGGGGGGAP
+1204 
-1213 AAVPDEPLKAVDT
+1213 
-1226 LRAIIAQ
+1226 
-1233 KLKKQIPDV
+1233 
-1242 PLNKSIKDLV
+1242 
-1252 GGKSTLQ
+1252 
-1259 NEILGDLQ
+1259 
-1267 GEFASAPEKGEEMP
+1267 P
-1281 LSDLGAA
+1281 LSELGAA

-1322 KAHLSKAHGLGPGRT
+1322 KGHLNKAHGLGPGRT

-1355 EADAKAWLDGVAQAY
+1355 EAEAKTWLDGVAAAY
-1370 ASQAGVT
+1370 ASQAGVS

-1387 AMVGGGG
+1387 GGMMGGMMVDT
-1394 FMMNPEELDKMQAK
+1394 EALDKLQAK
-1408 QDTFVAQQVE
+1408 QDTFVEQQVE

-1427 SREGHRLA
+1427 SRDGHRLA

-1443 ALQDKLDAI
+1443 ALQSQLDAI

-1462 GIQPVFNPLKARHFN
+1462 GIQPVFTPLKARHFN

-1490 WMDIIFGRLTTVD
+1490 WMDILFGRLTTVD

-1532 PVERGEKYVL
+1532 PTERGEKYVL

-1567 TFPTAPKTSITAK
+1567 TFPTAPKTSISAK
-1580 GDIVV
+1580 GDIIV

-1658 AAAPPPV
+1658 APPPSA

-1683 AVPDATFLPEDKI
+1683 AVPDATFLPEDKL

-1805 EALVDY
+1805 EALIDY

-1871 ALTTRPTEVV
+1871 KLTTRPTEVV

-1985 GGMDRLPDLASLT
+1985 GGMDRLPDLANLT
-1998 TNIRT
+1998 TDIRT
-2003 QLNQTAAT
+2003 KLNLTAST
-2011 RRAIAKDNSIDY
+2011 RRAIAKDNAIDY
-2023 KVAHGPAAEQ
+2023 KVQHGPQAEQ

-2052 LKPVDAASEL
+2052 LKPVDASSEL

-2070 LEKVVVMTGY
+2070 LDKVVVMTGY

-2120 GRLKSGQL
+2120 GRLKSGAL

-2133 DAKTDEP
+2133 DAKTNEP

-2167 FGGYDPKRKG
+2167 FGGYDPKKKG

-2204 HGEMVDVY
+2204 HGAMVDVY
-2212 TDDGKSFVK
+2212 EDEGKSFVK

-2258 IASQVDRTS
+2258 IASQVDRTA

-2377 KAKIMISGGYDD
+2377 KAKIMIAGGYDD

-2444 AKTAIEM
+2444 AQTAISM

-2487 PSKYPS
+2487 KSKYPS

-2498 TYRRRQLEFRRRQI
+2498 TYRRRQLEFRRHQI
-2512 SQWLE
+2512 SQWFE
-2517 NEAELL
+2517 NETQLL
-2523 KMEVESR
+2523 KMEVDSR
-2530 GAGAELPQDF
+2530 AGEELPKDF
-2540 VAERFAAIEREAKR
+2540 VGERFAAIEREAKR
-2554 QEQEALNTYGML
+2554 QESEALNTYGML

-2573 APLRRALAVWGLT
+2573 APMRRALAVWGLT

-2716 GALEPEQFQ
+2716 GSLEPEQFAA
-2725 SYKDKND
+2725 YKDKND

-2743 DFMSIGKLVI
+2743 DFMSIGKLVV
-2753 IKDGAPFSA
+2753 IKDGSPFSA
-2762 EQENS
+2762 EQENP

-2785 MPKKFPSALPAPK
+2785 MPKVFPTALAAAK
-2798 ASNAEVAHKLIT
+2798 STNADIAHKLIT
-2810 AATDAVHGVG
+2810 TATDAVHGVG

-2829 PMTDSFLER
+2829 PMSESFISR
-2838 NFTEGELAY
+2838 NFTEGEIAY
-2847 CRAAADPR
+2847 CQAAADPR

-2874 ESKGAGASL
+2874 QSKGAGASL
-2883 RDVEVVSTPTGPQIE
+2883 KDVEVVSTPTGPQVE
-2898 LHGEAKAVADK
+2898 LHGEVKAIADK

-2927 AVVIAKRA
+2927 AVVIARS

>member
-1 MAAATVLPLA
+1 MAAPELPLA

-26 LFNQP
+26 LYNQP
-31 EESKPALPL
+31 DETKPAIPL
-40 EFKYRYDPSTPYAP
+40 ELKYRYQPDTPYAP
-54 IHEVIDDRNDRV
+54 IHEIVEDRNQRV
-66 KQHYWDLWNLNDE
+66 KEHYWNLWGLDAGKQANLS
-79 KTKGFQQL
+79 QL
-87 KVSDEFEG
+87 KIQDEFEG
-95 ELVQINADDIEAF
+95 ELVTISEEEIEAF
-108 CRVVGIEGESYKKT
+108 CRVVGNEGAAYKKNF
-122 YKAGMQVP
+122 KGGMQVP
-130 LDFAIKLSW
+130 MDFAIKLGW
-139 KAIMKPIFPSEVD
+139 KAIMKPIFPETID

-172 SLKVGDVISTSSRID
+172 ALQPGDVVTSSSRIE
-187 SITNSDTGKTVSVRG
+187 SVSNSDTGKTVAVRG
-202 TVYLVSAADA
+202 TVYLVSSAAD
-212 KGKDAAG
+212 KGKDVATE
-219 ADRIPVIEVS
+219 RIPVLEVT

-238 NDFAQTFSRI
+238 TDYAQTFSRSTA
-248 EHPTFAVPV
+248 PTYSVPL
-257 KTPEALAILQS
+257 KTPESLAVLQS

-278 KPPQVG
+278 KPLTAG
-284 ITLQFKLE
+284 TTLQFKVE
-292 SNYVWADK
+292 SSYVYADK
-300 TSYATATVTGG
+300 SSYSSVTVSGG
-311 AYVVTPELKIAVK
+311 AYVITPEAKIAIK

-333 GEGVLKGDSVLEY
+333 GEGVTKGDPVIEY

-351 TALDQPIMLENGGYS
+351 TALEQPVMFEGGGYS
-366 LTTAGQCV
+366 LTKAGQCA

-411 HGMHTSARTRKYVEQ
+411 HGMHSSARTRKFVEQ
-426 VVADNVG
+426 VVADNIG
-433 ARVRKYDVG
+433 ARVRKYEVG

-456 LKHVGMTTGGDRLI
+456 LKHVGQTMGGDRLI
-470 KVETVDLEGG
+470 KVETVDVEAG

-497 VFTGQGSQEPGMGM
+497 VFTGQGSQEKGMGM
-511 ELYNSSPVA
+511 ALYESSPVA

-543 RTNPKE
+543 RTNPLE

-559 QATRQKYMDMTYT
+559 QATRQKYLDMTYT
-572 TTDTDGNVK
+572 TTDADGNVK

-591 RTSRYTFSSPTGL
+591 RTSRYTFSSPNGL
-604 LYATQFAQIA
+604 LFATQFAQIA

-627 AKGLVQHDC
+627 AKGLVQSDC
-636 AFAGH
+636 VFAGH

-649 ASIADILPIS
+649 AAIADVLPIS

-674 AVERDSLNRS
+674 AVERDELNRS
-684 SYGMVAVNPSRIGKS
+684 SYGMVAVNPSRIGAS

-706 EVVDTIARRGNILIE
+706 EVVDTISRRGNILIE

-756 DLVKLTETMSIEQ
+756 DLAKLTEQMSIEQ
-769 VKEHLCD
+769 VKEHLCE

-782 EKARDLQT
+782 QKARDLQA

-840 DLLVGRYIPNLTAVP
+840 DLLVGRYIPNLTAVH

-872 PRLNK
+872 PRLDK

-884 EKWGAPENRNKLGYA
+884 ENWGAAENRNKLGYA
-899 ILIELLS
+899 ILIELLA

-921 LFKEFKFERLVE
+921 LFKDFKFERLIE
-933 LGPSPTLTGMANRTQ
+933 LGPSPTLAGMATRTQ
-948 KLKYDAH
+948 KLKYEGH

-961 KRVIYCIAKN
+961 KRSIYCIAKH
-971 QKEIYYLH
+971 QKEIYYEL
-979 DDVAGGEEAP
+979 DDVAGEEAP
-989 APAAAA
+989 APAPAA
-995 PAAAAPR
+995 PAAPAPKAA
-1002 AAPVAAAPPPP
+1002 P
-1013 APVASA
+1013 APVAVAAPAPVAA

-1053 NKTIKDLVGG
+1053 TKTIKDLVGG

-1073 DLQGEFSSAPEK
+1073 DLQGEFASAPEK

-1132 GHLSKSYGLG
+1132 GHLGKSFGLG

-1162 GNEGEAKGWVDQAA
+1162 GNEGEAKAWLDGVA

-1184 ISLSSGGGAAAAP
+1184 ISLASGGGAAAAAP
-1197 AMSFAMP
+1197 AMSFAAP
-1204 AGGGGGGAP
+1204 AASGGGAP
-1213 AAVPDEPLKAVDT
+1213 AAVADEPLKATDT

-1267 GEFASAPEKGEEMP
+1267 GEFSSAPEKGEEMP
-1281 LSDLGAA
+1281 LSELGAA
-1288 LNQGYPGTLG
+1288 LNQGYSGSLG
-1298 KYTTGLVSR
+1298 KYTSGLVAR
-1307 MVGAKMPGGFGLAAV
+1307 MMGAKMPGGFGLSGA

-1337 DGALLVALTK
+1337 DGVLLVALTK

-1355 EADAKAWLDGVAQAY
+1355 EAEAKTWLDGVASAY
-1370 ASQAGVT
+1370 ASQAGIS
-1377 LGAAGGGGGG
+1377 LGGGGGGGGG
-1387 AMVGGGG
+1387 AVGGVG
-1394 FMMNPEELDKMQAK
+1394 FVMNTEELDKMQAK
-1408 QDTFVAQQVE
+1408 QNDFVSQQVE

-1427 SREGHRLA
+1427 SRAGHRLA

-1443 ALQDKLDAI
+1443 ALQEKLDSIAK
-1452 SREHGEAYVQ
+1452 EHGDAYVQ

-1490 WMDIIFGRLTTVD
+1490 WMDILFGRLTTVD

-1520 LIDYMQYTIDNC
+1520 LLDYMQYTIDNA
-1532 PVERGEKYVL
+1532 PTHKGEKYEL

-1553 CREMIGQAPLYKDV
+1553 CREMVGQPPLYKDV
-1567 TFPTAPKTSITAK
+1567 TFPTAPKTTVTAK
-1580 GDIVV
+1580 GDIVT

-1634 QISKQHMTSIKS
+1634 QISKTHMTSIKS
-1646 LYAEVVRGLGKD
+1646 LYTEVVRGLGKD
-1658 AAAPPPV
+1658 TAIAPPKKAGV
-1665 HKIGGRTR
+1665 RAR
-1673 RPSSQFLRPA
+1673 RPSSQFLRPST
-1683 AVPDATFLPEDKI
+1683 VPEASFLPEDKV

-1706 HEWQY
+1706 NEWQY

-1782 QECGSKG
+1782 QECGAKG

-1811 IYSKDKGLGMD
+1811 IYNKEKGLGMD

-1834 NGREIDGID
+1834 NGREIDGLD

-1865 SKKAAL
+1865 SKKAANG
-1871 ALTTRPTEVV
+1871 LTTRPTEVV

-1930 RGTGLMNA
+1930 RGTGLMSA
-1938 TNSVAEGIEAQGCRT
+1938 TNMVAEGVESHGCRT
-1953 FSAKEMAFNILGL
+1953 FSSKEMAFNILGL

-1985 GGMDRLPDLASLT
+1985 GGMDKLPDLANLT
-1998 TNIRT
+1998 ADIRT
-2003 QLNQTAAT
+2003 KLNLTAST
-2011 RRAIAKDNSIDY
+2011 RRAIAKDNSADF
-2023 KVAHGPAAEQ
+2023 KATHGPGAEQ
-2033 IHQQI
+2033 IHHQVK
-2038 TVAPRANFSLPFPE
+2038 VAPRANFSLPFPE
-2052 LKPVDAASEL
+2052 LKPIDAKSEL
-2062 AKLRGLID
+2062 AQLRGLID

-2108 LAYVMGL
+2108 LAYIMGL

-2120 GRLKSGQL
+2120 GRLKDGSL

-2133 DAKTDEP
+2133 DAKTNEP

-2167 FGGYDPKRKG
+2167 FGGYDPNKKG
-2177 FTQEIEI
+2177 FVQEIEI

-2189 AIEASEEDAARFKRE
+2189 PIEASEEDAARFKRE

-2212 TDDGKSFVK
+2212 QEDGKSFVK
-2221 FKKGAKLHIPKAVV
+2221 FKKGAKIHVPKAVA

-2258 IASQVDRTS
+2258 IAAQVDRTS

-2272 SVSEALVMAGITDPY
+2272 SVAEALMMAGITDPY

-2301 LGSGMGGIT
+2301 LGSGMGGIV

-2377 KAKIMISGGYDD
+2377 KAKVMIAGGHDD
-2389 FSEEGSY
+2389 FSEEGSW

-2432 ESMGCGAQVLMS
+2432 ESQGCGAQVLMS

-2476 GRGVMGTAREV
+2476 GRGVMSTAREV
-2487 PSKYPS
+2487 PSKFPS
-2493 PILDV
+2493 PLLNV
-2498 TYRRRQLEFRRRQI
+2498 SYRRRQLDFRRKQI
-2512 SQWLE
+2512 GQWLDNE
-2517 NEAELL
+2517 TEMLRYEAEARGQGE
-2523 KMEVESR
+2523 KESN
-2530 GAGAELPQDF
+2530 EYI
-2540 VAERFAAIEREAKR
+2540 AERLAAIESEAKR
-2554 QEQEALNTYGML
+2554 QESEALATYGML
-2566 AGSDPSI
+2566 VGSDPNI

-2615 KHLGRAKGNAVP
+2615 RHLGRAKGNACP

-2643 AWMLNGIAQCIL
+2643 AWMLNGMAQTIL
-2655 SGLVPGNRNADN
+2655 SGLIPGNRNADN
-2667 VGEELRAFEYL
+2667 ISQELRAFEYL
-2678 LYPSKSIQTDG
+2678 VYPSKSIQTDG

-2705 QALIIHPSYLI
+2705 QALIVHPNYLI
-2716 GALEPEQFQ
+2716 AALEPTQFE
-2725 SYKDKND
+2725 SYKRLNAE
-2732 VRRKASYRRFN
+2732 RKKWSYRKFN
-2743 DFMSIGKLVI
+2743 DFFTNGKLVV
-2753 IKDGAPFSA
+2753 IKEGAQYTP
-2762 EQENS
+2762 EQEIPV
-2767 TLLNPLVRA
+2767 LLNPNARTEA
-2776 VEDGKGSFT
+2776 DGKGSFA
-2785 MPKKFPSALPAPK
+2785 MPKKLPTTAYPGK
-2798 ASNAEVAHKLIT
+2798 KSNAEIAGKLVAS
-2810 AATDAVHGVG
+2810 ATEGIHGVG
-2820 TDVELISAL
+2820 TDTELISAI
-2829 PMTDSFLER
+2829 PVDNETFISR
-2838 NFTEGELAY
+2838 NFTSAEQDY
-2847 CRAAADPR
+2847 CNQSSNPR
-2855 ASFAARWSSKE
+2855 ASYAARWSAKE
-2866 AVFKSLKT
+2866 ACFKALKT
-2874 ESKGAGASL
+2874 TSQGAGASL
-2883 RDVEVVSTPTGPQIE
+2883 ADIEVVASETGPKIE
-2898 LHGEAKAVADK
+2898 LHGKAKEVAAA
-2909 AGIKSFEL
+2909 AGVSSFEVSL
-2917 SMSHSDDTAV
+2917 SHSDDVAV
-2927 AVVIAKRA
+2927 AVVIAKA

>member
-1 MAAATVLPLA
+1 MVAQSELPLA

-26 LFNQP
+26 LYNQP
-31 EESKPALPL
+31 EPSQPALPL
-40 EFKYRYDPSTPYAP
+40 ELKYEYDPSTPYAP
-54 IHEVIDDRNDRV
+54 IREIIDDRNNRV
-66 KQHYWDLWNLNDE
+66 KQHYWDLWSLDASKTQNLSE
-79 KTKGFQQL
+79 L
-87 KVSDEFEG
+87 KIADEFEG
-95 ELVQINADDIEAF
+95 ELVTISEEEIESF
-108 CRVVGIEGESYKKT
+108 CRVVGNEGEAYQKGYKG
-122 YKAGMQVP
+122 GMQVP
-130 LDFAIKLSW
+130 MDFAIKLGW
-139 KAIMKPIFPSEVD
+139 KAIMKPIFPSTID

-157 LVHLSNGFRVLPGAP
+157 LVHLSNGFRALPGAP
-172 SLKVGDVISTSSRID
+172 ALKPGDVVTSSSRIE
-187 SITNSDTGKTVSVRG
+187 SVSNSDTGKTVAVRG
-202 TVYLVSAADA
+202 TVYLVSSAEE
-212 KGKDAAG
+212 KGKDAATE
-219 ADRIPVIEVS
+219 RVPVLEVT

-238 NDFAQTFSRI
+238 TDYEQTFSRAAA
-248 EHPTFAVPV
+248 PTYSVPI
-257 KTPEALAILQS
+257 KTPETLAVLQS
-268 KEWFQWDDDS
+268 KEWFQWDDDA
-278 KPPQVG
+278 KLLEVG
-284 ITLQFKLE
+284 TTLQFRTE
-292 SNYVWADK
+292 SSYVFADK
-300 TSYATATVTGG
+300 SSYSSVTVSGG
-311 AYVVTPELKIAVK
+311 AYIITPELKLAVK
-324 VATIDYSSE
+324 VATVDYTSE
-333 GEGVLKGDSVLEY
+333 GEGVTKGDPVIEY

-351 TALDQPIMLENGGYS
+351 TALEQPVMFETGGY
-366 LTTAGQCV
+366 TRTKAGQCT

-411 HGMHTSARTRKYVEQ
+411 HGMHSSARTRKFVEQ
-426 VVADNVG
+426 VVADNIG

-456 LKHVGMTTGGDRLI
+456 LKHVGQTTGGNRLI
-470 KVETVDLEGG
+470 KVETVDVEAG

-511 ELYNSSPVA
+511 ELYNNSPVA

-572 TTDTDGNVK
+572 TTDADGNVK

-627 AKGLVQHDC
+627 AKGLVQSDC
-636 AFAGH
+636 VFAGH

-674 AVERDSLNRS
+674 AVERDHLNRS

-706 EVVDTIARRGNILIE
+706 EVVETIARRGNILIE

-756 DLVKLTETMSIEQ
+756 DLAQLTETMSIEQ

-782 EKARDLQT
+782 QKARDLQE

-832 VNPAHFNA
+832 VNPAHFSA
-840 DLLVGRYIPNLTAVP
+840 DLLVGRYIPNLTAVH
-855 YEVSKEYA
+855 YDVTKEYA

-877 ILKAWDE
+877 ILKSWDE
-884 EKWGAPENRNKLGYA
+884 ENWGAKENRNKLGYA
-899 ILIELLS
+899 ILIELLA

-921 LFKEFKFERLVE
+921 LFKDFKFERLIE
-933 LGPSPTLTGMANRTQ
+933 LGPSPTLTGMATRTQ
-948 KLKYDAH
+948 KLKYDSH
-955 DSALGI
+955 DSSLGK
-961 KRVIYCIAKN
+961 KRSIYCIAKH
-971 QKEIYYLH
+971 QKEIYYQL
-979 DDVAGGEEAP
+979 DDAVGGEEA
-989 APAAAA
+989 APAEAA
-995 PAAAAPR
+995 PAAPAPR
-1002 AAPVAAAPPPP
+1002 AAPAPVAAAPAP
-1013 APVASA
+1013 APVAA

-1034 TLRLIIAQKLK
+1034 TLRIIIAQKLK
-1045 KPVAEVPL
+1045 KPVSEIPL
-1053 NKTIKDLVGG
+1053 TKTIKDLVGG

-1073 DLQGEFSSAPEK
+1073 DLQGEFASAPEK

-1132 GHLSKSYGLG
+1132 GHLGKTYGLG

-1153 TTQEPAKRL
+1153 VTQEPAKRL
-1162 GNEGEAKGWVDQAA
+1162 GNEGEAKGWVDTVA

-1184 ISLSSGGGAAAAP
+1184 ISLAAGGGAPAAAP
-1197 AMSFAMP
+1197 AMSFAAP
-1204 AGGGGGGAP
+1204 AASGGGAP
-1213 AAVPDEPLKAVDT
+1213 AAIADEPLKATDT

-1267 GEFASAPEKGEEMP
+1267 GEFSSAPEKGEEMP
-1281 LSDLGAA
+1281 LSELGAA
-1288 LNQGYPGTLG
+1288 LNQGYSGSLG
-1298 KYTTGLVSR
+1298 KYTSGLVSR
-1307 MVGAKMPGGFGLAAV
+1307 MMGAKMPGGFGLSGA
-1322 KAHLSKAHGLGPGRT
+1322 KAHLSKAHGLGPGRV
-1337 DGALLVALTK
+1337 DGVLLVALTK

-1355 EADAKAWLDGVAQAY
+1355 EAEAKTWLDGIASAYAAQAGI
-1370 ASQAGVT
+1370 S
-1377 LGAAGGGGGG
+1377 LGGGGGGGGG
-1387 AMVGGGG
+1387 AVGGVG
-1394 FMMNPEELDKMQAK
+1394 FVMDTEALDKMQAK
-1408 QDTFVAQQVE
+1408 QNDFVSQQVE

-1427 SREGHRLA
+1427 SRAGHRLA
-1435 DLQKAEVA
+1435 DMQKAEVA
-1443 ALQDKLDAI
+1443 ALQEKLDSIAK
-1452 SREHGEAYVQ
+1452 EHGDAYVQ
-1462 GIQPVFNPLKARHFN
+1462 GIQPVFTPLKARHFN

-1490 WMDIIFGRLTTVD
+1490 WMDILFGRLTTVD

-1520 LIDYMQYTIDNC
+1520 LLDYMQFTIDKA
-1532 PVERGEKYVL
+1532 PVEKGEKYVL

-1553 CREMIGQAPLYKDV
+1553 CKEMIGQPPLYKDV
-1567 TFPTAPKTSITAK
+1567 TFPTAPKTTVTAK

-1585 EEVNRE
+1585 EEVTRE

-1619 QEQVEKLYKLVKSQP
+1619 QDQVEKLYKLVKSQP
-1634 QISKQHMTSIKS
+1634 QISKQHMQSIKS

-1658 AAAPPPV
+1658 AGLAPPKA
-1665 HKIGGRTR
+1665 KIAGRTR
-1673 RPSSQFLRPA
+1673 RPSSQFLRPS
-1683 AVPDATFLPEDKI
+1683 AVPEPTHLTEDKV

-1706 HEWQY
+1706 NDWSY

-1811 IYSKDKGLGMD
+1811 IYNKEKGLGMD

-1834 NGREIDGID
+1834 NGREIDGLD

-1865 SKKAAL
+1865 AKKAAL
-1871 ALTTRPTEVV
+1871 QLVTRPTEVV

-1985 GGMDRLPDLASLT
+1985 GGMDKLPDLANLT
-1998 TNIRT
+1998 TDIRT
-2003 QLNQTAAT
+2003 KLNLTAST
-2011 RRAIAKDNSIDY
+2011 RRAIAKDNSADF
-2023 KVAHGPAAEQ
+2023 KATHGPGAEQ
-2033 IHQQI
+2033 IHHQVK
-2038 TVAPRANFSLPFPE
+2038 VAPRANFSLPFPE
-2052 LKPVDAASEL
+2052 LKPIDAASEL

-2093 EMEANGTFSIQGTLE
+2093 EIEANGTFSIQGTLE

-2120 GRLKSGQL
+2120 GRLKDGSL

-2133 DAKTDEP
+2133 DAKTNEP
-2140 LDDKDVKAAYEKHI
+2140 LDDKDVKGAYEKHI
-2154 LAHTGIRLIEPEL
+2154 LAHTGIRMIEPEL
-2167 FGGYDPKRKG
+2167 FGGYDPKKKG
-2177 FTQEIEI
+2177 FVQEIEI

-2189 AIEASEEDAARFKRE
+2189 PIEASEEDASRFKRE

-2212 TDDGKSFVK
+2212 SDDGTKFFVK
-2221 FKKGAKLHIPKAVV
+2221 FKKGAKLHVPKAIV
-2235 FDRVVAGQIPTGWS
+2235 FDRLVAGQIPTGWS

-2258 IASQVDRTS
+2258 IAAQVDRTS

-2272 SVSEALVMAGITDPY
+2272 SVAEALMMSGITDPY
-2287 ELYKYVHPSEVGSS
+2287 ELYKHVHPSEVGSS
-2301 LGSGMGGIT
+2301 LGSGMGGIS

-2377 KAKIMISGGYDD
+2377 KAKIMIAGGHDD

-2432 ESMGCGAQVLMS
+2432 ESQGCGAQVLMS
-2444 AKTAIEM
+2444 AKAAIDM

-2476 GRGVMGTAREV
+2476 GRGVMGTAREI

-2498 TYRRRQLEFRRRQI
+2498 AYRRRQLEFRRKQI

-2517 NEAELL
+2517 NETELL
-2523 KMEVESR
+2523 KFEVESR
-2530 GAGAELPQDF
+2530 GQAEKLPTDYIS
-2540 VAERFAAIEREAKR
+2540 ERFANIEREAKR
-2554 QEQEALNTYGML
+2554 QESEALSTYGML
-2566 AGSDPSI
+2566 SGSDPSV

-2615 KHLGRAKGNAVP
+2615 RHLGRAKGNACP

-2643 AWMLNGIAQCIL
+2643 AWMLNGIAQTIL
-2655 SGLVPGNRNADN
+2655 SGLIPGNRNADN
-2667 VGEELRAFEYL
+2667 ISQELRAFEYL
-2678 LYPSKSIQTDG
+2678 VYPSKSIQTDG

-2705 QALIIHPSYLI
+2705 QALIINPTYLI
-2716 GALEPEQFQ
+2716 GALEPTQFE
-2725 SYKDKND
+2725 SYKAANAI
-2732 VRRKASYRRFN
+2732 RKRAAYRKFN
-2743 DFMSIGKLVI
+2743 DFFTNGKLVD
-2753 IKDGAPFSA
+2753 IKEGAPYDP
-2762 EQENS
+2762 ELEIPV
-2767 TLLNPLVRA
+2767 LLNPNARTA
-2776 VEDGKGSFT
+2776 ANGKGSFM
-2785 MPKKFPSALPAPK
+2785 MPKTLPTSAFPEDK
-2798 ASNAEVAHKLIT
+2798 KSNAEIAGKLVA
-2810 AATDAVHGVG
+2810 AATEGVHGLG
-2820 TDVELISAL
+2820 TDVELISAV
-2829 PMTDSFLER
+2829 PSDNENFVER
-2838 NFTEGELAY
+2838 NFTVGEIEY
-2847 CRAAADPR
+2847 CRGAADPR
-2855 ASFAARWSSKE
+2855 ASFAARWAAKE
-2866 AVFKSLKT
+2866 ALFKSLKT
-2874 ESKGAGASL
+2874 TSKGAGASMK
-2883 RDVEVVSTPTGPQIE
+2883 DIETVSTEQGPQIK
-2898 LHGEAKAVADK
+2898 LHGEAAKIAAA
-2909 AGIKSFEL
+2909 AGVSSFEVSL
-2917 SMSHSDDTAV
+2917 SHSEDTAV
-2927 AVVIAKRA
+2927 AIVIAKA